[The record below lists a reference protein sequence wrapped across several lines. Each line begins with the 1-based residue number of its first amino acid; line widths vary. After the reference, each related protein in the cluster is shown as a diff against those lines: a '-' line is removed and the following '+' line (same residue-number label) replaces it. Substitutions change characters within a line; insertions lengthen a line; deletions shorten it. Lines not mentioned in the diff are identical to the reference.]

1 MWCVRK
7 KQRIKSLEI
16 QFKGRWDSKSLAEN
30 LQEALETLEEEFGVK
45 ALSNISLNICL
56 EDEHKEELAL
66 LSPTGRALDLLVIN
80 NPKDVNDGE
89 KAPVLEFKPRT

>member
-1 MWCVRK
+1 M
-7 KQRIKSLEI
+7 KSLEI

-30 LQEALETLEEEFGVK
+30 LQEALETLEDEFGVK

-56 EDEHKEELAL
+56 EDEHREELAL
-66 LSPTGRALDLLVIN
+66 LSPTGRALDFLVIN

-89 KAPVLEFKPRT
+89 KVPVLEFKPRR

>member
-1 MWCVRK
+1 M
-7 KQRIKSLEI
+7 EI

-30 LQEALETLEEEFGVK
+30 LQEALETLEDEFGVK
-45 ALSNISLNICL
+45 ALSNITLNICL

-66 LSPTGRALDLLVIN
+66 LSPTGRALDFLVIN

-89 KAPVLEFKPRT
+89 KAPVLEFKPRG

>member
-45 ALSNISLNICL
+45 ALSDISLNICL
-56 EDEHKEELAL
+56 EDENKEELAL
-66 LSPTGRALDLLVIN
+66 LSPTGRALDLIVIN
-80 NPKDVNDGE
+80 NPKDVNDGQ
-89 KAPVLEFKPRT
+89 KASVLEFKPRG

>member
-1 MWCVRK
+1 MTL
-7 KQRIKSLEI
+7 LEI

-45 ALSNISLNICL
+45 ALSDITLSICL

-66 LSPTGRALDLLVIN
+66 LSPTGRALELIVIN
-80 NPKDVNDGE
+80 NPRDVNDGE
-89 KAPVLEFKPRT
+89 KAPVLEFKPRS